1 MRFFILTGFLTI
13 CFSVFG
19 QVDSFQKIIID
30 CLYLNGTPAKYSKVY
45 NQTLEILINRFETAN
60 VPEDFWKEL
69 KTDKEEKINELI
81 PFLAFAYRKYF
92 TENDIV
98 LMTAFYKTEVAQ
110 TMLVNHKTL
119 TEAQNE
125 EIKVFLESD
134 IGLKI
139 EAKQAELSTDITDI
153 IANWK
158 RDLFSEKMGT
168 LVKSGYSPQ

>member
-1 MRFFILTGFLTI
+1 MRFFILTIFLTI

-45 NQTLEILINRFETAN
+45 DQTLEILINRFETAN

-81 PFLAFAYRKYF
+81 PFLAFAYRKHF
-92 TENDIV
+92 NEEDIV
-98 LMTAFYKTEVAQ
+98 LMTAFYKNEAAQ
-110 TMLVNHKTL
+110 TMLVNPKTL

-139 EAKQAELSTDITDI
+139 ETKQAELSTDITDI
-153 IANWK
+153 ISHWK